1 MYPRLFIAIAMTSLL
16 LTAQQ
21 DVPLRGPGQFSATA
35 AGAVIGTLQG
45 DASATRFSD
54 GRREFYLLLNSD
66 QMMRQKLMLSVTI
79 KLPVPGEKAIAP
91 TSHEAMVQWESLA
104 NHTRTSVPAT
114 ASIEMKGKDLLTGKF
129 TITSRDTSHPLTL
142 TGKFENAPII
152 ADVN

>member
-1 MYPRLFIAIAMTSLL
+1 MPVNCKILERNYKAHSGIKGDSMYPRLFIAIAMTSLL

-66 QMMRQKLMLSVTI
+66 VEVTE
-79 KLPVPGEKAIAP
+79 G
-91 TSHEAMVQWESLA
+91 
-104 NHTRTSVPAT
+104 
-114 ASIEMKGKDLLTGKF
+114 
-129 TITSRDTSHPLTL
+129 
-142 TGKFENAPII
+142 
-152 ADVN
+152 